1 MQDIAEYEKPMRDT
15 AEYEKQVSTIMNGWN
30 NGQYS
35 GQFGHFPDDVSG
47 LIATRI
53 MNYDSANA
61 EGQKAM
67 VQYHMNMFDGKSKR
81 FNEDFSDVTHRYGG
95 NSREAID
102 EMEDRIYTLERMKNQ
117 ITNDPY
123 LRKKAT
129 LELEKRLL
137 PKINSELKLLGN
149 EKDNM
154 ATNWIRD
161 TIDNYLPADFYQT
174 LSDPSPNAPL
184 ATQEHALLTNL
195 EKLNDRLEATNII
208 SQYVVSSG
216 LRDGKKKKLLKE
228 ELDKE
233 SLNIS
238 IHMIGE
244 EGKMETLRN
253 NMMPSRWNAPPPL
266 YDNDDTTF
274 VYIP

>member
-1 MQDIAEYEKPMRDT
+1 MQGLRDT
-15 AEYEKQVSTIMNGWN
+15 SEYEKQVSTIMNGWN

-35 GQFGHFPDDVSG
+35 DQFGHFPDDVSG

-53 MNYDSANA
+53 MNYDSATV
-61 EGQKAM
+61 ESQKAM
-67 VQYHMNMFDGKSKR
+67 VQYYMNMFDGDSKL
-81 FNEDFSDVTHRYGG
+81 FNEQFSDVTHQYGD

-102 EMEDRIYTLERMKNQ
+102 EMEERIYRLGMMKNQ

-149 EKDNM
+149 EKDIM
-154 ATNWIRD
+154 D

-208 SQYVVSSG
+208 SQSVVSSG
-216 LRDGKKKKLLKE
+216 LRDGKKKKRLKE
-228 ELDKE
+228 EIEKE
-233 SLNIS
+233 SQNVSL
-238 IHMIGE
+238 HMIE
-244 EGKMETLRN
+244 ETGKLETLRN
-253 NMMPSRWNAPPPL
+253 DMMPSRWNAPSPL
-266 YDNDDTTF
+266 YDNNDTTF
-274 VYIP
+274 LYIP